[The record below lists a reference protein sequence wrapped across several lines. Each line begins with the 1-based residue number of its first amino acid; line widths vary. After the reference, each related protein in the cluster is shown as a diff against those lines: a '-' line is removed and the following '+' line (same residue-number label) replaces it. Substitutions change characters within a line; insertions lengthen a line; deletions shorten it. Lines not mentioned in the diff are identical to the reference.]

1 METSTLHI
9 SAPFKDRKLSFGD
22 KLPLDVY
29 YYHTN
34 FQKKSFLFAFFT
46 AHTVKA
52 IFAASNTKKSYFK
65 VIVNRLER
73 VLRANRQK

>member
-9 SAPFKDRKLSFGD
+9 SAPFRDKQLSFGD

-34 FQKKSFLFAFFT
+34 FQKKIVFICLFYSSHREGYFRR
-46 AHTVKA
+46 VKYE
-52 IFAASNTKKSYFK
+52 KK
-65 VIVNRLER
+65 L
-73 VLRANRQK
+73 L